1 MRRQRRSY
9 PQHPFPL
16 ITVAG
21 GDPRLEF
28 PQDHRLSKQQQ
39 WLLNHIRQGARILF
53 DMTQKRALLYS
64 FKRGVEHLAEIT
76 IRALSGL
83 LKTGLLAPTARDGR
97 LIHYV
102 YAG

>member
-16 ITVAG
+16 ISAVSS
-21 GDPRLEF
+21 DQQIEF
-28 PQDHRLSKQQQ
+28 ANDKRLSKQQQ
-39 WLLNHIRQGARILF
+39 WLLDHIKRGAKILF

-64 FKRGVEHLAEIT
+64 FRRGVEHLAEIT
-76 IRALSGL
+76 IRSLSGL
-83 LKTGLLAPTARDGR
+83 LKAGFLAPTARDGR
-97 LIHYV
+97 LIHYG

>member
-16 ITVAG
+16 ISVAG
-21 GDPRLEF
+21 NDQRLEF
-28 PQDHRLSKQQQ
+28 QHDLKLSKQQQ
-39 WLLNHIRQGARILF
+39 WLLAHIRQGARILL
-53 DMTQKRALLYS
+53 DMTHKRALLYS
-64 FKRGVEHLAEIT
+64 FKRGIEHLTEIT

-83 LKTGLLAPTARDGR
+83 LKAGFIAPTAREGR
-97 LIHYV
+97 LIHYG